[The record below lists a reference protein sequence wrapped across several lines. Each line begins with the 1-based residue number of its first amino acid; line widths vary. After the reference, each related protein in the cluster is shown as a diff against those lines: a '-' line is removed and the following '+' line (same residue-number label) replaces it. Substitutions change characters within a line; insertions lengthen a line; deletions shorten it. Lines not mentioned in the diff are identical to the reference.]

1 MVFYLK
7 IACDQRRKIF
17 KISLT
22 LFINTWLVVVVQ
34 HSRVLSHNVPLAEKG
49 KNCPG
54 KGGEEVLKPSD
65 DEVVFVGS
73 QLKLP
78 SQVVPF
84 PPRLISPFLLCWNCN
99 LVWNHNQGGSGRG
112 ISRAY
117 VQQSGAVSCWHFI
130 CLSGVDGEEFLSSF
144 FFVLL
149 LSAIYYFVTNWDR
162 IGITFGF
169 LCDLHLGSKFKKY
182 NV

>member
-1 MVFYLK
+1 MVGGGGATFSRAL
-7 IACDQRRKIF
+7 AQCTLSRK
-17 KISLT
+17 
-22 LFINTWLVVVVQ
+22 
-34 HSRVLSHNVPLAEKG
+34 REELSWKR
-49 KNCPG
+49 
-54 KGGEEVLKPSD
+54 GGERFWNRVMMKWFCWLPAQAPESS
-65 DEVVFVGS
+65 GS
-73 QLKLP
+73 L
-78 SQVVPF
+78 S
-84 PPRLISPFLLCWNCN
+84 PPELISPFLLCWNCN
-99 LVWNHNQGGSGRG
+99 LVWNQNQGGSGRG